1 MSHSSQPLYE
11 ILYTSLFSQDQPLS
25 TIASIASHARRENL
39 RRGITGLLV
48 FDGQRFGQQLEGPE
62 DEVRALLQRIRDD
75 PRHLYVEVL
84 HDGPITLRRFRN
96 FSLAFSTLE
105 DATALERLQS
115 LRGLT
120 ALRAFSDLPVELE

>member
-1 MSHSSQPLYE
+1 MSHPSQPLYE

-25 TIASIASHARRENL
+25 AIAGIAGHARRQNL

-84 HDGPITLRRFRN
+84 HHGPIPLRRFRN

-105 DATALERLQS
+105 DAAALERLQS
-115 LRGLT
+115 LRGLA
-120 ALRAFSDLPVELE
+120 ALRAFADLPVELE